1 MTIPVIIFYAFLIL
15 FSGFFIY
22 AGISHFKKAWFFY
35 KITPPYLQK
44 WKKPIN
50 VIVGVAEIL
59 GGIGLLIPQT
69 RVIAAWGI
77 ILLLLAV
84 FPANWYMYK
93 SKGAGMKISQKFLLI
108 RLPLQIVLLAWAY
121 YYTLH

>member
-1 MTIPVIIFYAFLIL
+1 MPLTDIAFYILLVI

-22 AGISHFKKAWFFY
+22 AGISHFRKAWFFY
-35 KITPPYLQK
+35 KITPPALQK

-59 GGIGLLIPQT
+59 GGIGLWIPQT
-69 RVIAAWGI
+69 RVMAAWGI
-77 ILLLLAV
+77 FALLIAV
-84 FPANWYMYK
+84 FPANWYMYT

-108 RLPLQIVLLAWAY
+108 RLPLQLVMLAWAY
-121 YYTLH
+121 YYTL